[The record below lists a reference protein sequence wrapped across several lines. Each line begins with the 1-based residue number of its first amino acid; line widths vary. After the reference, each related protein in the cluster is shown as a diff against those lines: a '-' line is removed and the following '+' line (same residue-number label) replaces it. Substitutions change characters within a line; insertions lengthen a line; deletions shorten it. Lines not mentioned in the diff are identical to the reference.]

1 MEDKRRK
8 PVEASLPISGR
19 ILIAED
25 ETEVADL
32 LELYLSKEGYHVIK
46 CPDGLSAWE
55 QMEKEE
61 VDLAI
66 LDVMMPGLDGFA
78 LCRKIRE
85 RYLFPVIMLTAKV
98 EDVDK
103 ISGLM
108 QGADDYITKPF
119 NPLEVIA
126 RVKSQLRRY
135 RAYNPRQ
142 EEELDLRGL
151 SISRSTHLCMLY
163 GRKLELTPREFDIL
177 WYLCENR
184 GRVVSS
190 EELFETVWGEKYLD
204 SNNTVMNHI
213 GKLREKMQESY
224 KNPRFIKTVWGIG
237 YTVEA

>member
-1 MEDKRRK
+1 MSDK
-8 PVEASLPISGR
+8 
-19 ILIAED
+19 ILIVDD
-25 ETEVADL
+25 EVEIADL
-32 LELYLSKEGYHVIK
+32 IETYLKNEDYSVSKFYSAKEVLECIRTTEF
-46 CPDGLSAWE
+46 
-55 QMEKEE
+55 
-61 VDLAI
+61 DLAV